1 MNLFTS
7 AFPQRL
13 FILLLWCF
21 FFSLLPCQT
30 CMGKDV
36 TLHVSASNPAMLL
49 YQKFGF
55 KTEEYIL
62 DFYDKYYPL
71 DSKECKHAFFLRLRR
86 WSTRATGG
94 SVKSP
99 ACRARYYRGFQQ
111 RMLAVTW
118 ELERTLAFFDRT
130 SNINSAMLCAASAI
144 QEDWFTLSE
153 GQAQKCQQKHAE
165 ATERQR
171 FLCSFPDTLEIA
183 TGEKGKKKKNPKN
196 KNTRTCHFR
205 GAPWISNFETYPKL
219 QGFCLCFVYGK
230 WTSKLKSSTVFL
242 WFDCSVRSHV
252 WNPWRGIQYQWHSW
266 IQTLGKLC
274 MGQNSNTEAV
284 F

>member
-183 TGEKGKKKKNPKN
+183 TGEKGKKKKKPKKQKHQN
-196 KNTRTCHFR
+196 L
-205 GAPWISNFETYPKL
+205 SL
-219 QGFCLCFVYGK
+219 QRSPMDFKFWNLSQVTGFLFMFCLWK
-230 WTSKLKSSTVFL
+230 M
-242 WFDCSVRSHV
+242 
-252 WNPWRGIQYQWHSW
+252 NI
-266 IQTLGKLC
+266 
-274 MGQNSNTEAV
+274 
-284 F
+284 